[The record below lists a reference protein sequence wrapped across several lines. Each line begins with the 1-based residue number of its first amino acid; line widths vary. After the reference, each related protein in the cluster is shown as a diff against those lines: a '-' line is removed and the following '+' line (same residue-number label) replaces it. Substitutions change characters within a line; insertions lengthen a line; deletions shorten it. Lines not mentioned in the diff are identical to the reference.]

1 MIHPQIQ
8 LKGGHLHYVPVNKTV
23 TTLAF
28 QRTNTIRCRWN
39 RFNLY
44 APFVKRLRIA
54 VEKHDGYDSTV
65 IAFIALC
72 RPTHLIPT
80 LQSLEVNCCKSSQ
93 EDDYVLELAFLCVDE
108 GLRDLSITTDGTIE
122 PQHSL
127 FGFGGLSA
135 LGAFLDV
142 VATRSPDLRTF
153 KFNYVNALG
162 G

>member
-8 LKGGHLHYVPVNKTV
+8 LKGGHLHYIPVYNTV

-28 QRTNTIRCRWN
+28 QRTNTIRWN

-72 RPTHLIPT
+72 RPTHLITT

-93 EDDYVLELAFLCVDE
+93 KDDYVL
-108 GLRDLSITTDGTIE
+108 GSRSIASSQTQVEESQQKG
-122 PQHSL
+122 
-127 FGFGGLSA
+127 
-135 LGAFLDV
+135 V
-142 VATRSPDLRTF
+142 V
-153 KFNYVNALG
+153 
-162 G
+162 